1 MKRRLS
7 QIDIETAAIIYS
19 QILLVAIAAALAVAV
34 LAVATTVVATAT
46 ATASLTA
53 DDLSHLGDFV
63 CCCLTAL
70 QNLTAEVELQASQ
83 WVVEVASNLI
93 ICDVLYYSV
102 EVVAILVLQW
112 DDGTYL
118 YVLSIKLT
126 IDSKDLLVKVEYALV
141 IVQTVSLLWL
151 QLEVELLT
159 LSQVNYLLLKCWQS
173 NTHAADEEERTL
185 VCSALDKHLFAVI
198 TLCYIIE
205 CV

>member
-1 MKRRLS
+1 M
-7 QIDIETAAIIYS
+7 
-19 QILLVAIAAALAVAV
+19 LLVAIAAAFAVAILAVA
-34 LAVATTVVATAT
+34 AAVVAAAT

-83 WVVEVASNLI
+83 WVVKVASNLI
-93 ICDVLYYSV
+93 VCDVLYHCV

-118 YVLSIKLT
+118 YVLSVKLS
-126 IDSKDLLVKVEYALV
+126 IDSEDLLVEVDYALV
-141 IVQTVSLLWL
+141 IVQTISLLRI
-151 QLEVELLT
+151 QLEVELFA
-159 LSQVNYLLLKCWQS
+159 LSQINYLLLESRQGY
-173 NTHAADEEERTL
+173 THTADEEERTL
-185 VCSALDKHLFAVI
+185 ICSALNQHLFAVI
-198 TLCYIIE
+198 TLCYVIQ

>member
-1 MKRRLS
+1 MKNGYPNG
-7 QIDIETAAIIYS
+7 IEIAAIVYS
-19 QILLVAIAAALAVAV
+19 QNLLVAIAAALAVAI
-34 LAVATTVVATAT
+34 LAVTAAVVAAAT

-63 CCCLTAL
+63 CSCLTAL

-83 WVVEVASNLI
+83 WVVKVASNLI
-93 ICDVLYYSV
+93 VCDVLYHCV

-126 IDSKDLLVKVEYALV
+126 IDSKDLLVQVEYALI

-151 QLEVELLT
+151 QLEVELLAF
-159 LSQVNYLLLKCWQS
+159 SQINYLLLESWQS

-185 VCSALDKHLFAVI
+185 ICSALDEHLFAVI

>member
-1 MKRRLS
+1 M
-7 QIDIETAAIIYS
+7 
-19 QILLVAIAAALAVAV
+19 LLVAIAAAFAVAIF
-34 LAVATTVVATAT
+34 AVAAAVVAAAT

-126 IDSKDLLVKVEYALV
+126 IDSKDLLVQVEYALI

-151 QLEVELLT
+151 QLEVELLAF
-159 LSQVNYLLLKCWQS
+159 SQINYLLLESWQS
-173 NTHAADEEERTL
+173 NAHAADEEERTL
-185 VCSALDKHLFAVI
+185 ICSALDEHLFAVI
-198 TLCYIIE
+198 TLCYIVE